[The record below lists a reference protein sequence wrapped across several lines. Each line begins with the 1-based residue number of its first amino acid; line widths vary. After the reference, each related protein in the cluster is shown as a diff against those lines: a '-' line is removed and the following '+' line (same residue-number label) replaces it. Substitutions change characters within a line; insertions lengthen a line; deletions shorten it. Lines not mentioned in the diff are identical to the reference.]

1 MHLRRF
7 MTTTAAI
14 AATTVAGAAVASAD
28 VVIPQTPTVQTSIA
42 GDTFSATVTNTNT
55 INSHCGL
62 TVLTADLAPTTVFPA
77 GFDIGT
83 SNWDTHP
90 DPVLPGDT
98 KTYTVDDLAAGT
110 YVFYAGC
117 TTTENENS
125 EWVNSMVQADTFTI
139 TGTTGGEGGPGGS
152 LGNLFGSS

>member
-1 MHLRRF
+1 MHLRKF

-14 AATTVAGAAVASAD
+14 AATTIAGAAVASAD

-139 TGTTGGEGGPGGS
+139 TATTGEEGGPGGS

>member
-7 MTTTAAI
+7 MVITAAT
-14 AATTVAGAAVASAD
+14 AAAAVAGTAVASAD
-28 VVIPQTPTVQTSIA
+28 VVIPQTPAVQTSIV

-55 INSHCGL
+55 INSRCGL

-77 GFDIGT
+77 GFDLGT

-90 DPVLPGDT
+90 DPVLPGDA
-98 KTYTVDDLAAGT
+98 KTYTVSDLAAGT

-139 TGTTGGEGGPGGS
+139 SAATGGEGGPGGS

>member
-1 MHLRRF
+1 

-77 GFDIGT
+77 GFDIDT

-90 DPVLPGDT
+90 DPVLPGTPRRTPSMTLPRARMSSTPDARRRRT
-98 KTYTVDDLAAGT
+98 KTPNG
-110 YVFYAGC
+110 
-117 TTTENENS
+117 
-125 EWVNSMVQADTFTI
+125 
-139 TGTTGGEGGPGGS
+139 
-152 LGNLFGSS
+152 